1 MLDNNANIHTNVLNK
16 KIEIDNNAI
25 ALGCSLIGSSDNTS
39 SRWSRT
45 TESDF
50 GLNILN
56 SSNVAVRFIRQ
67 SKIHNRDRHTKG
79 LQNHT
84 YDRVFVQ
91 DNCFN
96 DGNYDNAIDICNTR
110 STLCFPMQR
119 WNWGRVL

>member
-1 MLDNNANIHTNVLNK
+1 MLDNNTNIHTNVLNK

-56 SSNVAVRFIRQ
+56 SSKCRRA
-67 SKIHNRDRHTKG
+67 IHQTK
-79 LQNHT
+79 QN
-84 YDRVFVQ
+84 
-91 DNCFN
+91 
-96 DGNYDNAIDICNTR
+96 
-110 STLCFPMQR
+110 P
-119 WNWGRVL
+119 